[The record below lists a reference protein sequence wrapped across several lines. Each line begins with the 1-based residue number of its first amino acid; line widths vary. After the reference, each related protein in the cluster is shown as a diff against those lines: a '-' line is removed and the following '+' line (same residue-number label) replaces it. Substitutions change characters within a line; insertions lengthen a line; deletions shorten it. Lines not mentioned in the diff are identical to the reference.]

1 MGMGSTAGG
10 QSDAQERNVRTIPRQ
25 TTAKDAT
32 CTEKE
37 QTAKQSRGNPK
48 KSEHNLRYAKAK
60 ENPNPTKNLP
70 KKRPGT

>member
-1 MGMGSTAGG
+1 MGVGSTAGE
-10 QSDAQERNVRTIPRQ
+10 QSDAQERNVHTVPRQ

-32 CTEKE
+32 GTEKE
-37 QTAKQSRGNPK
+37 QTAQKSRRNPK